1 MVVNPDKFQ
10 ILLINKRKRHHT
22 NEVLQTEE
30 QSIKT
35 VPSLELLSIEI
46 DDKLSFNLHISKICS
61 SAANQLKAMIR

>member
-1 MVVNPDKFQ
+1 MVLNPDKFQ

-35 VPSLELLSIEI
+35 VPSLELLR
-46 DDKLSFNLHISKICS
+46 N
-61 SAANQLKAMIR
+61 